1 MHAACRSCHAPPKR
15 PDPKAPLNDCANCH
29 LPDRSPESLFPVFP
43 DGTVTPVLTFDDSV
57 PDAMR
62 KAFIDGLLGDLDGS
76 PLTVVPG
83 DAKNALVV
91 TIHASLVVQPGRTDA
106 GARFFAARARA
117 TVRLI
122 RNRVELD
129 GGHAVERTEDGARKK
144 AMERLRE
151 KVLLT
156 LTW

>member
-1 MHAACRSCHAPPKR
+1 MHTRCRSCHAPPQR

-43 DGTVTPVLTFDDSV
+43 DRTATPVVTFDESV

-62 KAFIDGLLGDLDGS
+62 KAFTDGLLADLDGS
-76 PLTVVPG
+76 PLTVVPA
-83 DAKNALVV
+83 DAKNALEV
-91 TIHASLVVQPGRTDA
+91 TIHVSVVAQPGQTDA
-106 GARFFAARARA
+106 GVRFFAARARA

-144 AMERLRE
+144 ALEQLQK
-151 KVLLT
+151 KVYLT